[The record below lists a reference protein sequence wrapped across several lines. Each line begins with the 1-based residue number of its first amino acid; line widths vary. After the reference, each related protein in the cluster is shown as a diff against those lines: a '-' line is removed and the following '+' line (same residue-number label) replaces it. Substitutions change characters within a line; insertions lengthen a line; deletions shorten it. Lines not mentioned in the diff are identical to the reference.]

1 MKNFLLALLIFSAF
15 SAHAAMTGEGD
26 AESNKPVPVMEGE
39 IIRIDVSDKGDVYID
54 GQLSTLSG
62 LKEYFETRAHNPDD
76 QVIVTADEETMQ
88 EDVVAVMDV
97 CCTYKYCKIK
107 LFYKPSWTNKG

>member
-1 MKNFLLALLIFSAF
+1 
-15 SAHAAMTGEGD
+15 MTGESD
-26 AESNKPVPVMEGE
+26 AENRKPVPEMEGE
-39 IIRIDVSDKGDVYID
+39 IIRIDVSDKGEVYID

-62 LKEYFETRAHNPDD
+62 LKEFFESRVQNPDD
-76 QVIVTADEETMQ
+76 KVIVTADEETMQ

-107 LFYKPSWTNKG
+107 LFYKPSWSNKG